1 MRSQIELLAEVQVID
16 QSLRVKTLE
25 LAEGEGR
32 VASLTE
38 ATRAQTAAATTARAE
53 HEVLTARQRELET
66 KLGAAESK
74 LKDRR
79 MRLTRIRNDKELG
92 LAKREMEILKDEA
105 STFETELIGVME
117 QAETIGAKAD
127 GLEAELAKLTAERD
141 RESAEL
147 KEKVGKLGGEIE
159 RERASRAEMVQ
170 TIEEDL
176 RRRYEMIFSRRGGLA
191 VVEVRGGICLGCR
204 MHVPP
209 QLFNE
214 IQRNLERVFICP
226 SCQRI
231 LYFRVEAAQANG

>member
-1 MRSQIELLAEVQVID
+1 MRSQIELLAAVQVID
-16 QSLRVKTLE
+16 QSLRTKTLD

-38 ATRAQTAAATTARAE
+38 ATRAQTAAATAARAE
-53 HEVLTARQRELET
+53 HAALTAKQRELET

-79 MRLTRIRNDKELG
+79 MRITRIRNDKELG

-105 STFETELIGVME
+105 STFETELVGVME
-117 QAETIGAKAD
+117 QAETAGAKAD
-127 GLEAELAKLTAERD
+127 GLEAELAKLTAERN
-141 RESAEL
+141 RESKEL
-147 KEKVGKLGGEIE
+147 KEKVGRLGGEIE
-159 RERASRAEMVQ
+159 KERASRAELAK
-170 TIEEDL
+170 TLEEDL

-191 VVEVRGGICLGCR
+191 VVEARGGICQGCR

-214 IQRNLERVFICP
+214 MQRHLERVFVCP

-231 LYFRVEAAQANG
+231 LFFRVEAAEAS

>member
-1 MRSQIELLAEVQVID
+1 VRSQIELLAAVQVID
-16 QSLRVKTLE
+16 QSLRTKTLD

-38 ATRAQTAAATTARAE
+38 ATRAQTTAAAAARAE
-53 HEVLTARQRELET
+53 HATLTAKQRELET

-79 MRLTRIRNDKELG
+79 MRITRIRNDKELG

-105 STFETELIGVME
+105 STLETELVGVME
-117 QAETIGAKAD
+117 QAETAGAKAD

-141 RESAEL
+141 RESSEL
-147 KEKVGKLGGEIE
+147 KEKVGRLGGEIE
-159 RERASRAEMVQ
+159 RERASRAELAK

-191 VVEVRGGICLGCR
+191 VVEARGGICQGCR

-209 QLFNE
+209 QLFNDM
-214 IQRNLERVFICP
+214 QRNLDRVFICP

-231 LYFRVEAAQANG
+231 LFFRVEAAEAS